1 MDNSTAEFDEL
12 PIAKWRLAKV
22 VAIVFLSL
30 IVGVGVCYWHVLQ
43 EIAAENTPNEMRNF
57 HGSLKDGEL
66 WYEVTDFS
74 DNPFDPKMTTR
85 IKRLNLETGEQRNAD
100 FDLGDINTAMP
111 VWIGDT
117 LYLSAD
123 NAIYQVN
130 GTSLIRLE
138 PAPFASCL
146 SLPFE
151 YDGHV
156 TVVYDGNKL
165 NDNRYDNVHLT
176 HWVDGQW
183 IVGRAILLPSGE
195 QRLYDDPQRGRKVL
209 LPRSSASNGQLS
221 IFGTNFGPPSELTV
235 TNSDHASHLLMTSMS
250 GMQAVYRLGFEF
262 RDTLAECASA
272 IAPENAPR
280 DIWGWEPVLS
290 NQADDDWVQMVS
302 DRHGLLFAAYIAA
315 YNGESVRFIRHY
327 PDGRVVELDG
337 YSIANSED
345 QFPWIVANSSEDISY
360 VISGDQNWGSA
371 TIRRIEGET
380 VHPPHLFIPGFQQ
393 EYLDRWKRV
402 MLRLASVWILPMAVL
417 LACTSFVTRRAAL
430 TPFQSNR
437 AQVLLAAVWRRAL
450 ALVIDVAFV
459 FAVSRLLWQVYLG
472 CFGLKWPIPDEPGL
486 ADSLVGVDWG
496 IRTGE
501 LYDAYISLAF
511 SPLNWITLP
520 FDLHSPFFGILVASI
535 LPACAL
541 KVYLESR
548 TGQSPG
554 KWLLGIRT
562 VQTTLK
568 PIGFASVLVR
578 NLLYCVDF
586 PLMLTPIPAAISL
599 ILSNRIQRIGDRVAD
614 TIVIRS

>member
-1 MDNSTAEFDEL
+1 MLLVNSAMEFDEP
-12 PIAKWRLAKV
+12 PITKWRLVKV
-22 VAIVFLSL
+22 IAIVFLSL

-43 EIAAENTPNEMRNF
+43 EIAAGNTPNEMRNF

-74 DNPFDPKMTTR
+74 GNPFDPKMTTR

-130 GTSLIRLE
+130 GASLIRLE

-165 NDNRYDNVHLT
+165 NDNRSENIHLA
-176 HWVDGQW
+176 HWIDGQW
-183 IVGRAILLPSGE
+183 IVGRAILLPRGE

-235 TNSDHASHLLMTSMS
+235 TNSDHVSHLLMTSMS

-302 DRHGLLFAAYIAA
+302 DRYGLLFAA
-315 YNGESVRFIRHY
+315 YNGESVRFIRQH
-327 PDGRVVELDG
+327 PDGRVVELDR
-337 YSIANSED
+337 YSITASDD
-345 QFPWIVANSSEDISY
+345 QFPRIVANPSEDISY
-360 VISGDQNWGSA
+360 VISSEQNWGSA
-371 TIRRIEGET
+371 TIRRIEGQK

-402 MLRLASVWILPMAVL
+402 MLRLLSVWILPMAFL
-417 LACTSFVTRRAAL
+417 LVFTHSVTRRITL
-430 TPFQSNR
+430 TPFLSNR
-437 AQVLLAAVWRRAL
+437 GQVPLATVWRRAL
-450 ALVIDVAFV
+450 ALVIDVTFV
-459 FAVSRLLWQVYLG
+459 LAVSRLLWQVYLG
-472 CFGLKWPIPDEPGL
+472 SLGLNWPIPKEIEL
-486 ADSLVGVDWG
+486 ADSLVGVEWG
-496 IRTGE
+496 IRTGD
-501 LYDAYISLAF
+501 LNNSYFNLAF
-511 SPLNWITLP
+511 SSLNWITLP
-520 FDLHSPFFGILVASI
+520 FDLHSPFLGILVASI

-541 KVYLESR
+541 KIYFESR
-548 TGQSPG
+548 SGKSPG

-568 PIGFASVLVR
+568 PSGFANVLVR

-586 PLMLTPIPAAISL
+586 PLMLTPIPTAISMM
-599 ILSNRIQRIGDRVAD
+599 LSNRLQRIGDRVAD